1 MTTTTTTSTM
11 NALYG
16 TIDADIT
23 KHEAKAK
30 DAMLTL
36 ESMKVSAQDY
46 KKACRIFMYNHFI
59 TNYLKRVREVVET
72 GDAKS
77 SENLIRFHAHYQR
90 RKGNLADGSEV
101 AVAQTSL
108 ACILDGYINRF
119 FEKED

>member
-1 MTTTTTTSTM
+1 MTTTSTM

-16 TIDADIT
+16 AIDADIA
-23 KHEAKAK
+23 KHEGKAK

-36 ESMKVSAQDY
+36 ESMRVSAIDY
-46 KKACRIFMYNHFI
+46 KDACRKFMYNHFI

-72 GDAKS
+72 GDVKS

-90 RKGNLADGSEV
+90 RKGNLADDSEV
-101 AVAQTSL
+101 SVAQTAL